1 MHLLEIVLPK
11 TKGILFETFYRLPS
25 QTDFMIPFR
34 DVLESTSA
42 ENKELIMT
50 GDFNCDFLVKSCSKE
65 TKEL

>member
-1 MHLLEIVLPK
+1 
-11 TKGILFETFYRLPS
+11 
-25 QTDFMIPFR
+25 MIPFR